1 MRKTL
6 ILAVVPLLLCACS
19 SNRCPDPDRC
29 ATCPICNPRTAKLAP
44 ATAPA
49 AAAVS
54 PAAPAA
60 FPASATKVYR
70 IAPAKLS
77 EVIQQTI
84 TSAPLNMKIVS
95 AEGGVIQ
102 TDWKAYEGELHVFR
116 RWQERTRYR
125 ITVVPDVNDPVNAS
139 RFDVAEET
147 QRRSNDLASWQ
158 PADRHPERIDAVVQA
173 IDAKLR

>member
-6 ILAVVPLLLCACS
+6 VLAVVPFFLCACS
-19 SNRCPDPDRC
+19 SYRCPNPQRC
-29 ATCPICNPRTAKLAP
+29 ATCPICNPQATTLSP
-44 ATAPA
+44 ATGPA
-49 AAAVS
+49 LAAS
-54 PAAPAA
+54 PSVPAA
-60 FPASATKVYR
+60 FPVNVTKVYR
-70 IAPAKLS
+70 IAPAKMAQL
-77 EVIQQTI
+77 IQQAV
-84 TSAPLNMKIVS
+84 TSAPLNLKVVS

-116 RWQERTRYR
+116 RWQDRTRYR

-147 QRRSNDLASWQ
+147 QRRSNELANWQ
-158 PADRHPERIDAVVQA
+158 AADRHPERIEALVQA